1 MKTTFQEL
9 KKILHNK
16 HLVYLHSLTL
26 KISIRLSDIQVE
38 HVNHNNSATLQIK
51 NWTWCTQETIPHIEK
66 VKIPIL

>member
-9 KKILHNK
+9 KKILHNN

-38 HVNHNNSATLQIK
+38 DVNHNNSETLQIK
-51 NWTWCTQETIPHIEK
+51 N
-66 VKIPIL
+66 